1 MSSKWMW
8 IGLVLAVVAGAGLW
22 LARGGD
28 EAEGVLRG
36 AKVRRGALKVAV
48 VQRGNLAAKDANS
61 VKSEVEGQST
71 ILWLVPEGTQVK
83 PGDLLV
89 ELDASD
95 LVDKKVAQEI
105 SVQNAEASYQ
115 KAKAQFDIQESQN
128 RSDIEAAERKL
139 AFARIDKEKYE
150 AADGDYAQ
158 LFAAAEEKIKL
169 AEGELAKSQNTYDW
183 SKQLAEKGFLTK
195 SELDRD
201 ELDFQRAQ
209 VSLDQARRNKQL
221 LVDYDAPRKRAE
233 LEADLRE
240 AQRGLDR
247 AQLEATSK
255 IVDYQAA
262 LGTSKSKLDLEK
274 EKLAKYV
281 DQLAK
286 SKIKSS
292 TTGMVVYARVEGGGR
307 MGGSEPIQ
315 EGTTVRERQEILSI
329 PTTGGLIV
337 EASIHESVLKQ
348 VSIGKTCAI
357 QVDALPGQAFKGRVQ
372 FVALL
377 PDKGSWWANPN
388 QRLYRTEIAVEDGNV
403 EMRPGMSCS
412 VEILADMIDDCLQV
426 PVQSVVLHE
435 GRTISFVASAT
446 GAIEERAV
454 KVGRASETFVEVVE
468 GLREGE
474 EVLLAPPPGFTP
486 KGAPEAEG
494 GRSGG
499 GRPGPAGGGAG
510 AARGGPGADGAMGG
524 GRNQPGAGGDGAGGS
539 ASLDGGQGGAGQAGG
554 GQAGGGQAGGGQGRG
569 MRGSGRPRG
578 DQGGAAADSGSA
590 DASTPSGAERGGGRP
605 RGPRARGE
613 GGSGDSGASAGG
625 SGAGG
630 SGAGGS
636 GAAGP
641 SASGT
646 GASGTSASGS
656 SASGTGAVGSGA
668 ADSGA
673 AGSGAGNSGDAGSG
687 VGGTESGAANK
698 SAGGQE
704 RDADGPK
711 GN

>member
-1 MSSKWMW
+1 MSSKWLW
-8 IGLVLAVVAGAGLW
+8 IGLVVLVLAGTGVW

-28 EAEGVLRG
+28 EAEGAVRG
-36 AKVRRGALKVAV
+36 AKVRRGSLKVAV

-115 KAKAQFDIQESQN
+115 KAKAQYDIQESQN

-150 AADGDYAQ
+150 ASNGDYAQ

-183 SKQLAEKGFLTK
+183 SKQLAQKGFLTK

-233 LEADLRE
+233 LDADLRE

-274 EKLAKYV
+274 EKLAKYI

-348 VSIGKTCAI
+348 VSIGKSCSI
-357 QVDALPGQAFKGRVQ
+357 QVDALPGQVFKGRVQ

-388 QRLYRTEIAVEDGNV
+388 QRLYRTEIAVEDGNL

-412 VEILADMIDDCLQV
+412 VEILSDLIEDCLQV
-426 PVQSVVLHE
+426 PVQSVVLNE
-435 GRTISFVASAT
+435 GRTIAFVAAAAGSVEQRT
-446 GAIEERAV
+446 V
-454 KVGRASETFVEVVE
+454 KVGRASETFVEVIE
-468 GLREGE
+468 GLKEGE

-494 GRSGG
+494 GRPAGGPPGSMGGGQGRAGAPGGG
-499 GRPGPAGGGAG
+499 GRGAPSGMGAAGATGGTDGAMPAGAG
-510 AARGGPGADGAMGG
+510 QGRGPRGSARSRGGPGAD
-524 GRNQPGAGGDGAGGS
+524 
-539 ASLDGGQGGAGQAGG
+539 QGGAAGAQGGAAGAQGGAAGAQARAAGA
-554 GQAGGGQAGGGQGRG
+554 QARAAGA
-569 MRGSGRPRG
+569 
-578 DQGGAAADSGSA
+578 QGGAAADTGGAGAAEKSIE
-590 DASTPSGAERGGGRP
+590 GAER
-605 RGPRARGE
+605 
-613 GGSGDSGASAGG
+613 DASL
-625 SGAGG
+625 
-630 SGAGGS
+630 
-636 GAAGP
+636 
-641 SASGT
+641 
-646 GASGTSASGS
+646 
-656 SASGTGAVGSGA
+656 
-668 ADSGA
+668 
-673 AGSGAGNSGDAGSG
+673 
-687 VGGTESGAANK
+687 
-698 SAGGQE
+698 
-704 RDADGPK
+704 PK

>member
-8 IGLVLAVVAGAGLW
+8 IGLALALVVGAGLW
-22 LARGGD
+22 LSRGGED
-28 EAEGVLRG
+28 AEGVLRG
-36 AKVRRGALKVAV
+36 AKVRRGPLKVAV

-105 SVQNAEASYQ
+105 AVQNAEASYQ
-115 KAKAQFDIQESQN
+115 KAKAQYDIQESQN

-150 AADGDYAQ
+150 ASNGDYAQ

-286 SKIKSS
+286 SKIKST

-348 VSIGKTCAI
+348 VSIGKTCSI
-357 QVDALPGQAFKGRVQ
+357 QVDALPGQVFRGRVQ

-388 QRLYRTEIAVEDGNV
+388 QRLYRTEIAVEDGNI

-412 VEILADMIDDCLQV
+412 VEILSDMIEDCLQV

-435 GRTISFVASAT
+435 GRTISFVADGA
-446 GAIEERAV
+446 GAIEQRAV
-454 KVGRASETFVEVVE
+454 KVGRASETFVEVLE
-468 GLREGE
+468 GLKEGE

-494 GRSGG
+494 VRPGGGPPAAAGSEKGGAGVPGG
-499 GRPGPAGGGAG
+499 GRGMPAGM
-510 AARGGPGADGAMGG
+510 GADGGSGAPAGAM
-524 GRNQPGAGGDGAGGS
+524 PP
-539 ASLDGGQGGAGQAGG
+539 
-554 GQAGGGQAGGGQGRG
+554 GGGQGRG
-569 MRGSGRPRG
+569 PRGSGRPRG
-578 DQGGAAADSGSA
+578 GGQGGGGGASADAGAAATGGSQA
-590 DASTPSGAERGGGRP
+590 DATSGGEGRP
-605 RGPRARGE
+605 RGARVLGE
-613 GGSGDSGASAGG
+613 GGSGA
-625 SGAGG
+625 
-630 SGAGGS
+630 
-636 GAAGP
+636 GAAEK
-641 SASGT
+641 
-646 GASGTSASGS
+646 
-656 SASGTGAVGSGA
+656 
-668 ADSGA
+668 
-673 AGSGAGNSGDAGSG
+673 SGD
-687 VGGTESGAANK
+687 GA
-698 SAGGQE
+698 E
-704 RDADGPK
+704 RDAAAPK

>member
-1 MSSKWMW
+1 MSSKWLW
-8 IGLVLAVVAGAGLW
+8 IGLVLLVLAGTGVW

-28 EAEGVLRG
+28 EAEGAVRG
-36 AKVRRGALKVAV
+36 AKVRRGSLKVAV

-115 KAKAQFDIQESQN
+115 KAKAQYDIQESQN

-150 AADGDYAQ
+150 ASNGDYAQ

-183 SKQLAEKGFLTK
+183 SKQLAQKGFLTK

-233 LEADLRE
+233 LDADLRE

-274 EKLAKYV
+274 EKLAKYI

-348 VSIGKTCAI
+348 VSIGKSCSI
-357 QVDALPGQAFKGRVQ
+357 QVDALPGQVFKGRVQ

-388 QRLYRTEIAVEDGNV
+388 QRLYRTEIAVEDGNL

-412 VEILADMIDDCLQV
+412 VEILSDLIEDCLQV
-426 PVQSVVLHE
+426 PVQSVVLNE
-435 GRTISFVASAT
+435 GRTIAFVAAAAGSVEQRT
-446 GAIEERAV
+446 V
-454 KVGRASETFVEVVE
+454 KVGRASETFVEVIE
-468 GLREGE
+468 GLKEGE

-494 GRSGG
+494 GRPAGGPPGSMGGGQGRAGAPGGG
-499 GRPGPAGGGAG
+499 GRGAPSGMGAAGATGGTDGAMPAGAG
-510 AARGGPGADGAMGG
+510 QGRGPRGSARSRGGPGAD
-524 GRNQPGAGGDGAGGS
+524 
-539 ASLDGGQGGAGQAGG
+539 QGGAVGA
-554 GQAGGGQAGGGQGRG
+554 
-569 MRGSGRPRG
+569 
-578 DQGGAAADSGSA
+578 QGGAAGAPDGAAADTGGA
-590 DASTPSGAERGGGRP
+590 GAAGAAGGDARQRGGG
-605 RGPRARGE
+605 ARRE
-613 GGSGDSGASAGG
+613 GG
-625 SGAGG
+625 SGAGAAEK
-630 SGAGGS
+630 SVEGA
-636 GAAGP
+636 
-641 SASGT
+641 
-646 GASGTSASGS
+646 
-656 SASGTGAVGSGA
+656 
-668 ADSGA
+668 
-673 AGSGAGNSGDAGSG
+673 
-687 VGGTESGAANK
+687 
-698 SAGGQE
+698 E
-704 RDADGPK
+704 RDASLPK

>member
-1 MSSKWMW
+1 MSSKWLW
-8 IGLVLAVVAGAGLW
+8 IGLVVLVLAGTGVW

-28 EAEGVLRG
+28 EAEGAVRG
-36 AKVRRGALKVAV
+36 AKVRRGSLKVAV

-115 KAKAQFDIQESQN
+115 KAKAQYDIQESQN

-150 AADGDYAQ
+150 ASNGDYAQ

-183 SKQLAEKGFLTK
+183 SKQLAQKGFLTK

-233 LEADLRE
+233 LDADLRE

-274 EKLAKYV
+274 EKLAKYI

-348 VSIGKTCAI
+348 VSIGKSCSI
-357 QVDALPGQAFKGRVQ
+357 QVDALPGQVFKGRVQ

-388 QRLYRTEIAVEDGNV
+388 QRLYRTEIAVEDGNL

-412 VEILADMIDDCLQV
+412 VEILSDLIEDCLQV
-426 PVQSVVLHE
+426 PVQSVVLNE
-435 GRTISFVASAT
+435 GRTIAFVAAAAGSVEQRT
-446 GAIEERAV
+446 V
-454 KVGRASETFVEVVE
+454 KVGRASETFVEVIE
-468 GLREGE
+468 GLKEGE

-494 GRSGG
+494 GRPAGGPPGSMGGGQGRAGAPGGG
-499 GRPGPAGGGAG
+499 GRGAPSGMGAAGATGGTDGAMPAGAG
-510 AARGGPGADGAMGG
+510 QGRGPRGSARSRGGPGAD
-524 GRNQPGAGGDGAGGS
+524 
-539 ASLDGGQGGAGQAGG
+539 QGGAAGAQGGAAGAQGGAAGAQARAAGAQGG
-554 GQAGGGQAGGGQGRG
+554 AAGA
-569 MRGSGRPRG
+569 
-578 DQGGAAADSGSA
+578 QGGAAADTGGAGAAEKSIE
-590 DASTPSGAERGGGRP
+590 GAER
-605 RGPRARGE
+605 
-613 GGSGDSGASAGG
+613 DASL
-625 SGAGG
+625 
-630 SGAGGS
+630 
-636 GAAGP
+636 
-641 SASGT
+641 
-646 GASGTSASGS
+646 
-656 SASGTGAVGSGA
+656 
-668 ADSGA
+668 
-673 AGSGAGNSGDAGSG
+673 
-687 VGGTESGAANK
+687 
-698 SAGGQE
+698 
-704 RDADGPK
+704 PK

>member
-1 MSSKWMW
+1 MSSKWLW
-8 IGLVLAVVAGAGLW
+8 IGLVLLVLAGTGVW

-28 EAEGVLRG
+28 EAEGAARG
-36 AKVRRGALKVAV
+36 AKVRRGSLKVAV

-115 KAKAQFDIQESQN
+115 KAKAQYDIQESQN

-139 AFARIDKEKYE
+139 DFARIDKEKYE
-150 AADGDYAQ
+150 ASNGDYAQ

-183 SKQLAEKGFLTK
+183 SKQLAQKGFLTK

-247 AQLEATSK
+247 ARLEATSK
-255 IVDYQAA
+255 LVDYQAA

-274 EKLAKYV
+274 EKLAKYI

-348 VSIGKTCAI
+348 VSIGKSCSI
-357 QVDALPGQAFKGRVQ
+357 QVDALPGQVFKGRVQ

-388 QRLYRTEIAVEDGNV
+388 QRLYRTEIAVEDGNL

-412 VEILADMIDDCLQV
+412 VEILSDLIEDCLQV
-426 PVQSVVLHE
+426 PVQSVVLNE
-435 GRTISFVASAT
+435 GRTIAFVAAAAGSV
-446 GAIEERAV
+446 EQRMV
-454 KVGRASETFVEVVE
+454 KVGRASETFVEVIE
-468 GLREGE
+468 GLKEGE

-494 GRSGG
+494 GRPAGGPPGSMGGGQGRAGAPGGG
-499 GRPGPAGGGAG
+499 GRGAPSGMGAEGAAGGSDGAMPAGAG
-510 AARGGPGADGAMGG
+510 QGRGPRGSARSRGGPGADPGGAV
-524 GRNQPGAGGDGAGGS
+524 GA
-539 ASLDGGQGGAGQAGG
+539 QGGAAGAQG
-554 GQAGGGQAGGGQGRG
+554 GAAGAQGGAAGA
-569 MRGSGRPRG
+569 
-578 DQGGAAADSGSA
+578 QGGAAADASGA
-590 DASTPSGAERGGGRP
+590 GAAGAAGGDARPSGGG
-605 RGPRARGE
+605 ARRE
-613 GGSGDSGASAGG
+613 GG
-625 SGAGG
+625 SGAGAAEK
-630 SGAGGS
+630 SVEGA
-636 GAAGP
+636 
-641 SASGT
+641 
-646 GASGTSASGS
+646 
-656 SASGTGAVGSGA
+656 
-668 ADSGA
+668 
-673 AGSGAGNSGDAGSG
+673 
-687 VGGTESGAANK
+687 
-698 SAGGQE
+698 E
-704 RDADGPK
+704 RDASLPK

>member
-1 MSSKWMW
+1 MSSKWLW
-8 IGLVLAVVAGAGLW
+8 IGLVLLVLAGTGVW

-28 EAEGVLRG
+28 EAEGAVRG
-36 AKVRRGALKVAV
+36 AKVRRGSLKVAV

-115 KAKAQFDIQESQN
+115 KAKAQYDIQESQN

-150 AADGDYAQ
+150 ASNGDYAQ

-183 SKQLAEKGFLTK
+183 SKQLAQKGFLTK

-233 LEADLRE
+233 LDADLRE

-274 EKLAKYV
+274 EKLAKYI

-348 VSIGKTCAI
+348 VSIGKSCSI
-357 QVDALPGQAFKGRVQ
+357 QVDALPGQVFKGRVQ

-388 QRLYRTEIAVEDGNV
+388 QRLYRTEIAVEDGNL

-412 VEILADMIDDCLQV
+412 VEILSDLIEDCLQV
-426 PVQSVVLHE
+426 PVQSVVLNE
-435 GRTISFVASAT
+435 GRTIAFVAAAAGSVEQRT
-446 GAIEERAV
+446 V
-454 KVGRASETFVEVVE
+454 KVGRASETFVEVTE
-468 GLREGE
+468 GLKEGE

-494 GRSGG
+494 GRPAGGPPGSMGGGQGRAGAPGGG
-499 GRPGPAGGGAG
+499 GRGAPSGMGAAGATGGTDGAMPAGAG
-510 AARGGPGADGAMGG
+510 QGRGPRGSARSRGGPGAD
-524 GRNQPGAGGDGAGGS
+524 
-539 ASLDGGQGGAGQAGG
+539 QGGAVGAQGGAAGAQG
-554 GQAGGGQAGGGQGRG
+554 GAAGAQGGAAGA
-569 MRGSGRPRG
+569 
-578 DQGGAAADSGSA
+578 QGGAAADA
-590 DASTPSGAERGGGRP
+590 SGAGAAGAAGGDARQRGGG
-605 RGPRARGE
+605 ARRE
-613 GGSGDSGASAGG
+613 GG
-625 SGAGG
+625 SGAGAAEK
-630 SGAGGS
+630 SVEGA
-636 GAAGP
+636 
-641 SASGT
+641 
-646 GASGTSASGS
+646 
-656 SASGTGAVGSGA
+656 
-668 ADSGA
+668 
-673 AGSGAGNSGDAGSG
+673 
-687 VGGTESGAANK
+687 
-698 SAGGQE
+698 E
-704 RDADGPK
+704 RDASLPK

>member
-1 MSSKWMW
+1 MSSKWLW
-8 IGLVLAVVAGAGLW
+8 IGLVVLVLAGTGVW

-28 EAEGVLRG
+28 EAEGAVRG
-36 AKVRRGALKVAV
+36 AKVRRGSLKVAV

-115 KAKAQFDIQESQN
+115 KAKAQYDIQESQN

-150 AADGDYAQ
+150 ASNGDYAQ

-183 SKQLAEKGFLTK
+183 SKQLAQKGFLTK

-233 LEADLRE
+233 LDADLRE

-274 EKLAKYV
+274 EKLAKYI

-348 VSIGKTCAI
+348 VSIGKSCSI
-357 QVDALPGQAFKGRVQ
+357 QVDALPGQVFKGRVQ

-388 QRLYRTEIAVEDGNV
+388 QRLYRTEIAVEDGNL

-412 VEILADMIDDCLQV
+412 VEILSDLIEDCLQV
-426 PVQSVVLHE
+426 PVQSVVLNE
-435 GRTISFVASAT
+435 GRTIAFVAAAAGSVEQRT
-446 GAIEERAV
+446 V
-454 KVGRASETFVEVVE
+454 KVGRASETFVEVIE
-468 GLREGE
+468 GLKEGE

-494 GRSGG
+494 GRPAGGPPGSMGGGQGRAGAPGGG
-499 GRPGPAGGGAG
+499 GRGAPSGMGAAGATGGTDGAMPAGAG
-510 AARGGPGADGAMGG
+510 QGRGPRGSARSRGGPGAD
-524 GRNQPGAGGDGAGGS
+524 
-539 ASLDGGQGGAGQAGG
+539 QGGAAGAQGGAAGAQARA
-554 GQAGGGQAGGGQGRG
+554 AGA
-569 MRGSGRPRG
+569 
-578 DQGGAAADSGSA
+578 QGGAAADTGGAGAAEKSIE
-590 DASTPSGAERGGGRP
+590 GAER
-605 RGPRARGE
+605 
-613 GGSGDSGASAGG
+613 DASL
-625 SGAGG
+625 
-630 SGAGGS
+630 
-636 GAAGP
+636 
-641 SASGT
+641 
-646 GASGTSASGS
+646 
-656 SASGTGAVGSGA
+656 
-668 ADSGA
+668 
-673 AGSGAGNSGDAGSG
+673 
-687 VGGTESGAANK
+687 
-698 SAGGQE
+698 
-704 RDADGPK
+704 PK

>member
-1 MSSKWMW
+1 MSSKWLW
-8 IGLVLAVVAGAGLW
+8 IGLVLLVLAGTGVW

-28 EAEGVLRG
+28 EAEGAVRG
-36 AKVRRGALKVAV
+36 AKVRRGSLKVAV

-115 KAKAQFDIQESQN
+115 KAKAQYDIQESQN

-150 AADGDYAQ
+150 ASNGDYAQ

-183 SKQLAEKGFLTK
+183 SKQLAQKGFLTK

-233 LEADLRE
+233 LDADLRE

-262 LGTSKSKLDLEK
+262 LGTSRSKLDLEK
-274 EKLAKYV
+274 EKLAKYI

-348 VSIGKTCAI
+348 VSIGKSCSI
-357 QVDALPGQAFKGRVQ
+357 QVDALPGQVFKGRVQ

-388 QRLYRTEIAVEDGNV
+388 QRLYRTEIAVEDGNL

-412 VEILADMIDDCLQV
+412 VEILSDLIEDCLQV
-426 PVQSVVLHE
+426 PVQSVVLNE
-435 GRTISFVASAT
+435 GRTIAFVAAAAGSVEQRT
-446 GAIEERAV
+446 V
-454 KVGRASETFVEVVE
+454 KVGRASETFVEVTE
-468 GLREGE
+468 GLKEGE

-494 GRSGG
+494 GRPAGGPPGSMGGGQGRAGAPGGG
-499 GRPGPAGGGAG
+499 GRGAPSGMGAAGATGGTDGAMPAGAG
-510 AARGGPGADGAMGG
+510 QGRGPRGSARSRGGPGAD
-524 GRNQPGAGGDGAGGS
+524 
-539 ASLDGGQGGAGQAGG
+539 QGGAVGAQGGAAGAQG
-554 GQAGGGQAGGGQGRG
+554 GAAGAQGGAAGA
-569 MRGSGRPRG
+569 
-578 DQGGAAADSGSA
+578 QGGAAADA
-590 DASTPSGAERGGGRP
+590 SGAGAAGAAGGDARQRGGG
-605 RGPRARGE
+605 ARRE
-613 GGSGDSGASAGG
+613 GG
-625 SGAGG
+625 SGAGAAEK
-630 SGAGGS
+630 SVEGA
-636 GAAGP
+636 
-641 SASGT
+641 
-646 GASGTSASGS
+646 
-656 SASGTGAVGSGA
+656 
-668 ADSGA
+668 
-673 AGSGAGNSGDAGSG
+673 
-687 VGGTESGAANK
+687 
-698 SAGGQE
+698 E
-704 RDADGPK
+704 RDASLPK

>member
-1 MSSKWMW
+1 MSSKWLW
-8 IGLVLAVVAGAGLW
+8 IGLVLLVLAGTGVW

-28 EAEGVLRG
+28 EAEGAVRG
-36 AKVRRGALKVAV
+36 AKVRRGSLKVAV

-115 KAKAQFDIQESQN
+115 KAKAQYDIQESQN

-150 AADGDYAQ
+150 ASNGDYAQ

-183 SKQLAEKGFLTK
+183 SKQLAQKGFLTK

-233 LEADLRE
+233 LDADLRE

-274 EKLAKYV
+274 EKLAKYI

-315 EGTTVRERQEILSI
+315 EGTTVRERQEIVSI

-348 VSIGKTCAI
+348 VSIGKSCSI
-357 QVDALPGQAFKGRVQ
+357 QVDALPGQVFKGRVQ

-388 QRLYRTEIAVEDGNV
+388 QRLYRTEIAVEDGNL

-412 VEILADMIDDCLQV
+412 VEILSDLIEDCLQV
-426 PVQSVVLHE
+426 PVQSVVLNE
-435 GRTISFVASAT
+435 GRTIAFVAAAAGSVEQRT
-446 GAIEERAV
+446 V
-454 KVGRASETFVEVVE
+454 KVGRASETFVEVIE
-468 GLREGE
+468 GLKEGE

-494 GRSGG
+494 GRPAGGPPGSMGGGQGRAGAPGGG
-499 GRPGPAGGGAG
+499 GRGAPSGMGAAGATGGTDGAMPAGAG
-510 AARGGPGADGAMGG
+510 QGRGPRGSARSRGGPGAD
-524 GRNQPGAGGDGAGGS
+524 
-539 ASLDGGQGGAGQAGG
+539 
-554 GQAGGGQAGGGQGRG
+554 
-569 MRGSGRPRG
+569 
-578 DQGGAAADSGSA
+578 QGGAAGAQGGAAGAPDGAAADTGGA
-590 DASTPSGAERGGGRP
+590 GAAGAAGGDARQRGGG
-605 RGPRARGE
+605 ARRE
-613 GGSGDSGASAGG
+613 GG
-625 SGAGG
+625 SGAGAAEK
-630 SGAGGS
+630 SVEGA
-636 GAAGP
+636 
-641 SASGT
+641 
-646 GASGTSASGS
+646 
-656 SASGTGAVGSGA
+656 
-668 ADSGA
+668 
-673 AGSGAGNSGDAGSG
+673 
-687 VGGTESGAANK
+687 
-698 SAGGQE
+698 E
-704 RDADGPK
+704 RDASLPK

>member
-1 MSSKWMW
+1 MSSKWLW
-8 IGLVLAVVAGAGLW
+8 IGLVVLVLAGTGVW

-28 EAEGVLRG
+28 EAEGAVRG
-36 AKVRRGALKVAV
+36 AKVRRGSLKVAV

-115 KAKAQFDIQESQN
+115 KAKAQYDIQESQN

-150 AADGDYAQ
+150 ASNGDYAQ

-183 SKQLAEKGFLTK
+183 SKQLAQKGFLTK

-233 LEADLRE
+233 LDADLRE

-274 EKLAKYV
+274 EKLAKYI

-348 VSIGKTCAI
+348 VSIGKSCSI
-357 QVDALPGQAFKGRVQ
+357 QVDALPGQVFKGRVQ

-388 QRLYRTEIAVEDGNV
+388 QRLYRTEIAVEDGNL

-412 VEILADMIDDCLQV
+412 VEILSDLIEDCLQV
-426 PVQSVVLHE
+426 PVQSVVLNE
-435 GRTISFVASAT
+435 GRTIAFVAAAAGSVEQRT
-446 GAIEERAV
+446 V
-454 KVGRASETFVEVVE
+454 KVGRASETFVEVIE
-468 GLREGE
+468 GLKEGE

-494 GRSGG
+494 GRPAGGPPGSMGGGQGRAGAPGGG
-499 GRPGPAGGGAG
+499 GRGAPSGMGAAGATGGTDGAMPAGAG
-510 AARGGPGADGAMGG
+510 QGRGPRGSARSRGGPGAD
-524 GRNQPGAGGDGAGGS
+524 
-539 ASLDGGQGGAGQAGG
+539 QGGAAGAQGGAAGAQARAAGA
-554 GQAGGGQAGGGQGRG
+554 QARAAGA
-569 MRGSGRPRG
+569 
-578 DQGGAAADSGSA
+578 QGGAAADTGGAGAAEKSIE
-590 DASTPSGAERGGGRP
+590 GAER
-605 RGPRARGE
+605 
-613 GGSGDSGASAGG
+613 DASL
-625 SGAGG
+625 
-630 SGAGGS
+630 
-636 GAAGP
+636 
-641 SASGT
+641 
-646 GASGTSASGS
+646 
-656 SASGTGAVGSGA
+656 
-668 ADSGA
+668 
-673 AGSGAGNSGDAGSG
+673 
-687 VGGTESGAANK
+687 
-698 SAGGQE
+698 
-704 RDADGPK
+704 PK

>member
-1 MSSKWMW
+1 MSSKWLW
-8 IGLVLAVVAGAGLW
+8 IGLVLLVLAGTGVW

-28 EAEGVLRG
+28 EAEGAVRG
-36 AKVRRGALKVAV
+36 AKVRRGSLKVAV

-115 KAKAQFDIQESQN
+115 KAKAQYDIQESQN

-150 AADGDYAQ
+150 ASNGDYAQ

-183 SKQLAEKGFLTK
+183 SKQLAQKGFLTK

-233 LEADLRE
+233 LDADLRE

-274 EKLAKYV
+274 EKLAKYI

-348 VSIGKTCAI
+348 VSIGKSCSI
-357 QVDALPGQAFKGRVQ
+357 QVDALPGQVFKGRVQ

-388 QRLYRTEIAVEDGNV
+388 QRLYRTEIAVEDGNL

-412 VEILADMIDDCLQV
+412 VEILSDLIEDCLQV
-426 PVQSVVLHE
+426 PVQSVVLNE
-435 GRTISFVASAT
+435 GRTIAFVAAAAGSVEQRT
-446 GAIEERAV
+446 V
-454 KVGRASETFVEVVE
+454 KVGRASETFVEVTE
-468 GLREGE
+468 GLKEGE

-494 GRSGG
+494 GRPAGGPPGSMGGGQGRAGAPGGG
-499 GRPGPAGGGAG
+499 GRGAPSGMGAEGATGGSDGAMPAGAG
-510 AARGGPGADGAMGG
+510 QGRGPRGSARSRGGPGAD
-524 GRNQPGAGGDGAGGS
+524 
-539 ASLDGGQGGAGQAGG
+539 QGGAVGAQGGAAGAQG
-554 GQAGGGQAGGGQGRG
+554 GAAGAQGGAAGA
-569 MRGSGRPRG
+569 
-578 DQGGAAADSGSA
+578 QGGAAADA
-590 DASTPSGAERGGGRP
+590 SGAGAAGAAGGDARQRGGG
-605 RGPRARGE
+605 ARRE
-613 GGSGDSGASAGG
+613 GG
-625 SGAGG
+625 SGAGAAEK
-630 SGAGGS
+630 SVEGA
-636 GAAGP
+636 
-641 SASGT
+641 
-646 GASGTSASGS
+646 
-656 SASGTGAVGSGA
+656 
-668 ADSGA
+668 
-673 AGSGAGNSGDAGSG
+673 
-687 VGGTESGAANK
+687 
-698 SAGGQE
+698 E
-704 RDADGPK
+704 RDASLPK